1 MMRTVLRWGWL
12 AAVAGSLAVGAWGT
26 RAGLAAR
33 PRVPFEPRASS
44 DSFLGAP
51 GAERPGEALHRS
63 LSRLPE
69 DAALV
74 FVGPADDPAFYQ
86 TFYTVSLLALPRQV
100 GAVGCRPA
108 DGGAE
113 IRVPVAP
120 GQRVGAVVFFRSGL
134 PGIADLALAR
144 IAPGNASPPWTSY
157 CSSSAPRS
165 S

>member
-1 MMRTVLRWGWL
+1 MMRTLLGWLWL

-33 PRVPFEPRASS
+33 PHVPFEPRASS

-63 LSRLPE
+63 LSRLPKN
-69 DAALV
+69 AALV
-74 FVGPADDPAFYQ
+74 FLGPADDPAFYQ

-100 GAVGCRPA
+100 GAVGCRAA
-108 DGGAE
+108 DGGGE

-120 GQRVGAVVFFRSGL
+120 GQRIVAVVFFRSGL
-134 PGIADLALAR
+134 ADVADLALAR
-144 IAPGNASPPWTSY
+144 LAPGNASSPWTSF
-157 CSSSAPRS
+157 CPSSPPPS